1 MSKFSRANI
10 IRAVRV
16 LPEAVKVGMS
26 PVAAEAPDDVAAESG
41 ARDVEQD
48 RDAAL
53 NREIDRLRAE
63 LHAAE
68 QQNRDFLARLSLS
81 EKEMAKERERL
92 AAERQEMKAAIEAEA
107 AALKKMAATEGAEEG
122 RKSGYEEGVTRAREE
137 IALEYETRVASLVS
151 LLEGVHTALDASSA
165 ELAAL
170 GMPRLIRLW
179 ELILSRMLHREVE
192 VSEGTVLPILRSL
205 MERLSDRESILVYL
219 NPADA
224 EHTAERKDEFG
235 DLLLGVKHLE
245 FIPDLNVEKGSCIVE
260 TNLGIYDARWR
271 TQLEQIQK
279 EIDHLFIEGRKD
291 AAENG

>member
-16 LPEAVKVGMS
+16 LPEAVKVGIS
-26 PVAAEAPDDVAAESG
+26 PVAEEVPDDVVAESG
-41 ARDVEQD
+41 AKEVEQD

-53 NREIDRLRAE
+53 NREIERLRAE

-81 EKEMAKERERL
+81 EKEMAKEREKF
-92 AAERQEMKAAIEAEA
+92 AAERQGMKTAIEAEA
-107 AALKKMAATEGAEEG
+107 AALKKKAATEGAEEG

-151 LLEGVHTALDASSA
+151 VLEGVHTALDESSA

-170 GMPRLIRLW
+170 VMPRLIRLW
-179 ELILSRMLHREVE
+179 ELMLSRMLHREVE